1 MIETPKSTTRPKT
14 FASARAIALSLAMT
28 FAAAPAF
35 AGESEAKDALQRAE
49 VKIETV
55 TRQAGRAS
63 DIGDQSFNMAQE
75 RVESAREAIKDA
87 KYDRA
92 EMLADEASVLA
103 DLTVERAVLAALKT
117 SQANL
122 MQSVSATTAAQ

>member
-1 MIETPKSTTRPKT
+1 MSKMSGSAGLRKRLSA
-14 FASARAIALSLAMT
+14 ASALALTVAMT
-28 FAAAPAF
+28 FAVAPAF
-35 AGESEAKDALQRAE
+35 AGETEAKDALQRAE

-63 DIGDQSFNMAQE
+63 DIGDQSFIMAKE
-75 RVESAREAIKDA
+75 RVETAREAIKDA

-117 SQANL
+117 SQASL
-122 MQSVSATTAAQ
+122 MQTVSATTAAQ